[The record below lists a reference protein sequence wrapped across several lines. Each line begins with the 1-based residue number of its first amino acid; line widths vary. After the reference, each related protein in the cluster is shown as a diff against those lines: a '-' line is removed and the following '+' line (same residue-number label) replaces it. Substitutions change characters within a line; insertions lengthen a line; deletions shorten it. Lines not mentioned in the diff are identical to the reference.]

1 MIRDWLKRVE
11 YLVLRKGSR
20 PPADKGEGDE
30 FCPRCHA
37 TLGLQKGYD
46 PNLRYWICKG
56 CGEMLINPE
65 IESDIVW
72 FCDECGAVMSA
83 QKGFTEAAGEWKC
96 AECGYV
102 NKIDPGQI
110 YLSEDEFQAERRSP
124 YRGLSDE
131 AMLELSEYRE
141 VRPIDGRDGIILVE
155 SRENGARYIKKLLT
169 TYNKSVYAYL
179 CENPIGHMPRIVR
192 LFESKNCLIVIEEF
206 IEGITVEKM
215 LEEGPVPEMRAVAI
229 AIDICKILD
238 QLHSLSTPIIHR
250 DIKPANIIV
259 STQGE
264 VYLLD
269 MNVAKWFDPAQVD
282 DTRYMGTQYFAA
294 PEQVGYG
301 FSASS
306 AKSDIYAVG
315 MLLNVMLTG
324 HFPKEEKA
332 SGKIWDVI
340 ERCIRL
346 DADERYNAAELTA
359 ALQSLYSRNG
369 ECKAVRSEAEGV
381 E

>member
-1 MIRDWLKRVE
+1 MIRDWLKRAE
-11 YLVLRKGSR
+11 DLLLRRGFKS
-20 PPADKGEGDE
+20 AEGEGATDE

-37 TLGLQKGYD
+37 TLALQKGFD
-46 PNLRYWICKG
+46 PNLKYWICKG

-72 FCDECGAVMSA
+72 FCDGCGAVMNE
-83 QKGFTEAAGEWKC
+83 QEGFAEDAGKWKC
-96 AECGYV
+96 TECGFI
-102 NKIDPGQI
+102 NKIDPGEI
-110 YLSEDEFQAERRSP
+110 YLSEEEFQAEKRSP

-141 VRPIDGRDGIILVE
+141 IRPIDGREGIILVE
-155 SRENGARYIKKLLT
+155 SRENGTLYIKKLLT
-169 TYNKSVYAYL
+169 IYNKSVYAYL
-179 CENPIGHMPRIVR
+179 CENPIGHMPRIVKM
-192 LFESKNCLIVIEEF
+192 FESKNCLIV
-206 IEGITVEKM
+206 M
-215 LEEGPVPEMRAVAI
+215 I
-229 AIDICKILD
+229 AINVCKILD

-259 STQGE
+259 SPQGE

-282 DTRYMGTQYFAA
+282 DTRYMGTQYYAA

-315 MLLNVMLTG
+315 MLLNVMITG

-340 ERCIRL
+340 ERCISL
-346 DADERYNAAELTA
+346 DADKRYSAAELAVT
-359 ALQSLYSRNG
+359 LQNL
-369 ECKAVRSEAEGV
+369 
-381 E
+381 

>member
-1 MIRDWLKRVE
+1 MIRDWLKRAE
-11 YLVLRKGSR
+11 NLLLRRRFKS
-20 PPADKGEGDE
+20 AEDEGESDE

-37 TLGLQKGYD
+37 TLALQKGFD
-46 PNLRYWICKG
+46 PNLKYWICKG

-141 VRPIDGRDGIILVE
+141 IRPIDGREGIILVE
-155 SRENGARYIKKLLT
+155 SRENGTLYIKKLLT
-169 TYNKSVYAYL
+169 IYNKSVYAYL
-179 CENPIGHMPRIVR
+179 CENPIGHMPRIVKM
-192 LFESKNCLIVIEEF
+192 FESKNCLIVIEEF

-215 LEEGPVPEMRAVAI
+215 LEEGPVPEKRAVAI

-259 STQGE
+259 SPQGE

-282 DTRYMGTQYFAA
+282 DTRYMGTQYYAA

-315 MLLNVMLTG
+315 MLLNVMITG

-340 ERCIRL
+340 ERCISL
-346 DADERYNAAELTA
+346 DADKRYSAAELAVT
-359 ALQSLYSRNG
+359 LQNL
-369 ECKAVRSEAEGV
+369 
-381 E
+381 

>member
-1 MIRDWLKRVE
+1 MNWDGGQVIRDWLKRAE
-11 YLVLRKGSR
+11 NLFLRRGFKS
-20 PPADKGEGDE
+20 AEGEGETDE

-37 TLGLQKGYD
+37 TLALQKGFD
-46 PNLRYWICKG
+46 PNLKYWICKG

-72 FCDECGAVMSA
+72 FCDGCGAVMNE
-83 QKGFTEAAGEWKC
+83 QKGFTEEAGEWKC
-96 AECGYV
+96 TECGFV
-102 NKIDPGQI
+102 NKIDPGAI
-110 YLSEDEFQAERRSP
+110 YLSEEEFQAEKRSP

-141 VRPIDGRDGIILVE
+141 IRPIDGREGIILVE
-155 SRENGARYIKKLLT
+155 SRENGTLYIKKLLT

-179 CENPIGHMPRIVR
+179 RDNPIGHMPRIVR
-192 LFESKNCLIVIEEF
+192 MYESKNCLIVIEEF

-215 LEEGPVPEMRAVAI
+215 LEEGPVPEKRAVAI

-259 STQGE
+259 SPQGE

-282 DTRYMGTQYFAA
+282 DTRYMGTQYYAA

-346 DADERYNAAELTA
+346 DADKRYNAAELAA
-359 ALQSLYSRNG
+359 ALQ
-369 ECKAVRSEAEGV
+369 EC
-381 E
+381 